1 MNNKISIV
9 VKEGIEDLPECLAG
23 WREVYVVFDRNV
35 SEVVE
40 DIVSHCREVKGSLE
54 IVATEEEKR
63 IDTVMG
69 IVRWLMDKGASRKA
83 LVLAVGGGIT
93 TDMAGFAA
101 CIYKR
106 GVAYANV
113 PTTLLAQ
120 VDAAIGGKTGV
131 NVDDYKNMVGVIR
144 QPTFTYICADVLR
157 TLPRRDFLSGA
168 AELVK
173 TFILEDGAPHY
184 EDAVAMLASLR
195 DGTPLG
201 AVMTELAR
209 LVEAAA
215 GVKAGVVSR
224 DEFETGERKKLNL
237 GHTFAHALEHEAR
250 RTGTD
255 LTHGEAVA
263 VGMIL
268 AAELSERVGV
278 APEGLA
284 ERLRRDFVAAGLPVE
299 SPFPVSV
306 LRDAMTKD
314 KKAEGDIV
322 HFVLMRGIGDVVFVD
337 IDPLKI

>member
-23 WREVYVVFDRNV
+23 WGEVYVVFDRNV
-35 SEVVE
+35 SDVAGK
-40 DIVSHCREVKGSLE
+40 IVARCREVKGSLE
-54 IVATEEEKR
+54 IVATEEDKR
-63 IDTVMG
+63 IETVMG

-144 QPTFTYICADVLR
+144 QPAFTYICADVLR

-184 EDAVAMLASLR
+184 EDAIALLASLR
-195 DGTPLG
+195 DGTPLDT
-201 AVMTELAR
+201 VMPELVR
-209 LVEAAA
+209 LIEAAA
-215 GVKAGVVSR
+215 EVKAGVVSR
-224 DEFETGERKKLNL
+224 DEFEAGERKKLNL

-255 LTHGEAVA
+255 LTHGEAVS

-268 AAELSERVGV
+268 AAELSERAAV
-278 APEGLA
+278 APAGLA

-299 SPFPVSV
+299 SPFPVAV
-306 LRDAMTKD
+306 LRDAMLKD